1 MRRNHLVYTLAVKEQ
16 LMTTLDEAYE
26 KILVIRE
33 DVNENIENVLTEE
46 DAKIQIITRVITES
60 LGWSFADIGA
70 ERAHENGYSDYLLAV
85 SGLNALIVEAKRI
98 GRIDIRV
105 ADKAVQRSLKL
116 NGPALSETTEG
127 ISQAASYAQPNGV
140 PVAVLTDGNA
150 WIIFKPTIAGENYL
164 NKQAFVFPSLDAVV
178 AKFAIFHELL
188 AREPFMKKTYNLMFD
203 ELHNARVLLAN
214 PLTAALGETEISRQQ
229 KSKLAFDLEPVFDS
243 FFSRMT
249 GKDDEDL
256 IIDCFVETAE
266 SRIADHSLE
275 KMTARVL
282 GNLSSRAISV
292 EEELSKYL
300 SNAVELDAGESVF
313 IVGPTGSGKSTF
325 IERFFRKTL
334 TAETRSKCIP
344 IRLNF
349 LEASGS
355 IEPTLNWITET
366 LIQHLETALY
376 ANGHPNW
383 DELRGLY
390 WTDYKRQSRGVHAKL
405 YSRDKTAFQ
414 EKFSE
419 FMAGKVE
426 SDREGYLKRILS
438 DIVHNRNK
446 LPVIVADNTDEFPT
460 ETKEA
465 IFQFIQSL
473 RVHSKHCI
481 LIFPITDKSAWS
493 FTKSDIYSIY
503 QSKSFFLPTPPP
515 REVFRRRIDY
525 LKDKLFTSDQEDSK
539 RSYLTE
545 RNISI
550 SISDLSSFADV
561 LEDAFVSDVY
571 AAKILGEFSNYNI
584 RRTLRLARRV
594 ITSPV
599 FQIEDLIIAFASGT
613 ATFNRHAKFMNA
625 LLKGDYNYYN
635 QNDAESSEIVP
646 VFSIDRKFRQ
656 SPLLQLRILTLL
668 EATFSGA
675 RNVEERHISVGSISD
690 YFQGIGCTEASI
702 DTAVGQLIMS
712 NLVEPFDPS
721 NRGLAASQRLAINYS
736 GRIHLRL
743 ATNNQ
748 VFFEQM
754 ALTTELS
761 DSDVAMMI
769 AAAHKS
775 NQPVFEKFASI
786 RTLFAEYLLEQD
798 EREMSV
804 PPEGVAYE
812 RQRQMTEAIRGF
824 RTATTTGTK
833 GRKILEPP
841 DSPSEDTLDTHAGVL
856 GTVDFF
862 DSQKG
867 FGFVDV
873 NEIGERCYIGI
884 DVVLSSDVETL
895 RDGDDILCD
904 VGPSAKGP
912 QVTAIHDIQI
922 KPEEVNLVDCVVVRL
937 VPDRYYGFVSIFGRK
952 EDALFH
958 FSLLSDEQIV
968 QLKIGNR
975 FKAEVRTN
983 SKNGRQ
989 QVRRIEEILEPET
1002 PSA

>member
-1 MRRNHLVYTLAVKEQ
+1 
-16 LMTTLDEAYE
+16 MTSVDEAYE
-26 KILVIRE
+26 KILVIRDE
-33 DVNENIENVLTEE
+33 VKGNIDNILTEE
-46 DAKIQIITRVITES
+46 DAKIQIITRVITEC
-60 LGWSFADIGA
+60 LGWSFADIEA
-70 ERAHENGYSDYLLAV
+70 ERAHENGYSDYLVTV

-105 ADKAVQRSLKL
+105 ADKAVQKNLKL
-116 NGPALSETTEG
+116 NGPALSETSEG
-127 ISQAASYAQPNGV
+127 VSQAASYAQPNGV

-150 WIIFKPTIAGENYL
+150 WIVFRPTISGENYL
-164 NKQAFVFPSLDAVV
+164 NKQAFVFPSLDAVL
-178 AKFAIFHELL
+178 AKFATFYDLL
-188 AREPFMKKTYNLMFD
+188 ARVSFAKKTYNLMFD

-214 PLTAALGETEISRQQ
+214 PLIAAMGQAEISRQQ
-229 KSKLAFDLEPVFDS
+229 KSRLAFDLEPVFDS

-249 GKDDEDL
+249 GEDDENL

-282 GNLSSRAISV
+282 GNLAASSTSV

-325 IERFFRKTL
+325 VERFFKRTL
-334 TAETRSKCIP
+334 AEETRSKCIP
-344 IRLNF
+344 VRLNF

-355 IEPTLNWITET
+355 IEPTLSWTTES
-366 LIQHLETALY
+366 LIQYFETALY
-376 ANGHPNW
+376 ENGHPSW

-390 WTDYKRQSRGVHAKL
+390 FTDYKRQSEGVHAKL
-405 YSRDKTAFQ
+405 YSRDKATFQ
-414 EKFSE
+414 EKFSD
-419 FMAGKVE
+419 FMAERVE
-426 SDREGYLKRILS
+426 KDREGYLKRLLS
-438 DIVHNRNK
+438 DIVHNRKK
-446 LPVIVADNTDEFPT
+446 LPVIVVDNTDEFPP

-465 IFQFIQSL
+465 VFQYIQSL

-493 FTKSDIYSIY
+493 FNKSDIYSIY

-515 REVFRRRIDY
+515 REVFRRRIEY
-525 LKDKLFTSDQEDSK
+525 LKDKVSTADHGETG
-539 RSYLTE
+539 RRYLTD
-545 RNISI
+545 RNISV
-550 SISDLSSFADV
+550 SIKDLDGFADV
-561 LEDAFVSDVY
+561 LEDAFVGDVY
-571 AAKILGEFSNYNI
+571 AAKILGELSNYNI

-599 FQIEDLIIAFASGT
+599 FQIEDLIVAFASGT

-625 LLKGDYNYYN
+625 LLKGDYNFFN
-635 QNDAESSEIVP
+635 QNDDDASEIMP
-646 VFSIDRKFRQ
+646 IFSVDRKFKQ

-668 EATFSGA
+668 ESTFNGA

-702 DTAVGQLIMS
+702 DVAVGRLINS

-721 NRGLAASQRLAINYS
+721 NRELVNSQRLAINYS

-743 ATNNQ
+743 AMNNQ

-754 ALTTELS
+754 ALTTEIA
-761 DSDVAMMI
+761 DSDVARMI
-769 AAAHKS
+769 TAAHHSK
-775 NQPVFEKFASI
+775 QPIFEKFASI
-786 RTLFAEYLLEQD
+786 RTLFAEYLLDLD
-798 EREMSV
+798 EREISM

-812 RQRQMTEAIRGF
+812 LQRQLTESIRGF
-824 RTATTTGTK
+824 LTATTVTTNSGGKQIEYPNNLAGEVTA
-833 GRKILEPP
+833 
-841 DSPSEDTLDTHAGVL
+841 THTGVL

-862 DSQKG
+862 DSQRG

-873 NEIGERCYIGI
+873 PEIGERCFLRLDVVSSSGI
-884 DVVLSSDVETL
+884 DTL

-912 QVTAIHDIQI
+912 QITSIHDVQI
-922 KPEEVNLVDCVVVRL
+922 KPEEVNFVDCTVVRL

-958 FSLLSDEQIV
+958 FSLLSEEQIG
-968 QLKIGNR
+968 QLEVGSR

-989 QVRRIEEILEPET
+989 QVRKIEQFPASERRT
-1002 PSA
+1002 GQS

>member
-1 MRRNHLVYTLAVKEQ
+1 
-16 LMTTLDEAYE
+16 MTTLDEAYQ
-26 KILVIRE
+26 KILVIRDE
-33 DVNENIENVLTEE
+33 VHGNIDNILTEE
-46 DAKIQIITRVITES
+46 DAKIQIITRVITEC
-60 LGWSFADIGA
+60 LGWSFAAIGA
-70 ERAHENGYSDYLLAV
+70 ERAHENGYSDYLVTVA
-85 SGLNALIVEAKRI
+85 GLNALIIEAKRI

-105 ADKAVQRSLKL
+105 ADKAVQKNLKL
-116 NGPALSETTEG
+116 NGPALSETNDG
-127 ISQAASYAQPNGV
+127 VSQAASYAQPNGV

-150 WIIFKPTIAGENYL
+150 WIIFRPTIAGENYM
-164 NKQAFVFPSLDAVV
+164 NKQAFVFPSLDAVL
-178 AKFAIFHELL
+178 AKFSTFYELL
-188 AREPFMKKTYNLMFD
+188 GRIPFSKKTYNLMFD

-214 PLTAALGETEISRQQ
+214 PLTAAIDQTEISRQQ

-249 GKDDEDL
+249 GEDDEDL

-282 GNLSSRAISV
+282 GNLATGSSSV
-292 EEELSKYL
+292 EEELSEYL

-325 IERFFRKTL
+325 VERFFRRTL
-334 TAETRSKCIP
+334 TEETRSKCIP
-344 IRLNF
+344 VRLNF

-355 IEPTLNWITET
+355 IEPTLRWITET
-366 LIQHLETALY
+366 LIQYFEKALY
-376 ANGHPNW
+376 NNGHPSWN
-383 DELRGLY
+383 ELRGLY
-390 WTDYKRQSRGVHAKL
+390 FTDYKRQSEGVHAKL
-405 YSRDKTAFQ
+405 YSRDKATFQ
-414 EKFSE
+414 ERFSD
-419 FMAGKVE
+419 FMADRVE
-426 SDREGYLKRILS
+426 QDREGYLKRLLS
-438 DIVHNRNK
+438 DIIHNRKK
-446 LPVIVADNTDEFPT
+446 LPVIVVDNTDEFPP

-465 IFQFIQSL
+465 IFQYIQSL

-493 FTKSDIYSIY
+493 FNKSDIYSIY

-515 REVFRRRIDY
+515 REVFRRRIEY
-525 LKDKLFTSDQEDSK
+525 LKDKVSTADHGESG
-539 RSYLTE
+539 RRYLTD

-550 SISDLSSFADV
+550 SINDLGSFADV

-599 FQIEDLIIAFASGT
+599 FQIEDLIVAFASGT

-625 LLKGDYNYYN
+625 LLKGDYNFFN
-635 QNDAESSEIVP
+635 QNDADAGEIMP
-646 VFSIDRKFRQ
+646 IFSVDRKFKQ
-656 SPLLQLRILTLL
+656 SPLLQIRILTLL

-675 RNVEERHISVGSISD
+675 RNVEERHISIGSISD

-702 DTAVGQLIMS
+702 DVAVGQLIRS

-721 NRGLAASQRLAINYS
+721 NRELVASQRLAINFS

-743 ATNNQ
+743 AMNNQ

-754 ALTTELS
+754 ALTTEIT

-775 NQPVFEKFASI
+775 KQPVLEKFASI
-786 RTLFAEYLLEQD
+786 RTLFGEYLLDQD

-812 RQRQMTEAIRGF
+812 LQRQLTETIRGF
-824 RTATTTGTK
+824 LTATTKTARGGEQTQ
-833 GRKILEPP
+833 
-841 DSPSEDTLDTHAGVL
+841 SPNSLNDEIPAIHTGVL

-862 DSQKG
+862 DNQKG

-873 NEIGERCYIGI
+873 HEISERCYVGLDVVSSSGI
-884 DVVLSSDVETL
+884 DTL

-912 QVTAIHDIQI
+912 QITSIHDLQI

-937 VPDRYYGFVSIFGRK
+937 VPERYYGFVSIFGRK
-952 EDALFH
+952 DDALFH
-958 FSLLSDEQIV
+958 FSLLKEGQID
-968 QLKIGNR
+968 QLEVGNR

-989 QVRRIEEILEPET
+989 QVRRIEEILAPEKLT
-1002 PSA
+1002 EKP

>member
-1 MRRNHLVYTLAVKEQ
+1 
-16 LMTTLDEAYE
+16 MTTLDEAYE
-26 KILVIRE
+26 KILAISDEVKG
-33 DVNENIENVLTEE
+33 NIDNILTEE
-46 DAKIQIITRVITES
+46 DAKIQIITRVITEC
-60 LGWSFADIGA
+60 LGWKYADIGA
-70 ERAHENGYSDYLLAV
+70 ERAHDNGFSDYLVTNA
-85 SGLNALIVEAKRI
+85 GHNALIVEAKRI
-98 GRIDIRV
+98 GRIEIRV
-105 ADKAVQRSLKL
+105 ADKAVQKNLKL
-116 NGPALSETTEG
+116 DGPALCETTGG

-150 WIIFKPTIAGENYL
+150 WIVFKPTVPGEYYL
-164 NKQAFVFPSLDAVV
+164 TKQAFVFPSLDAVV
-178 AKFAIFHELL
+178 AKFAVFYDLL
-188 AREPFMKKTYNLMFD
+188 AQEPFSRKVYNLMFD
-203 ELHNARVLLAN
+203 ELHNARILLSS
-214 PLTAALGETEISRQQ
+214 PLTAAVVETDISRQQ

-249 GKDDEDL
+249 GEDDQDL
-256 IIDCFVETAE
+256 IIDCFVETTE

-282 GNLSSRAISV
+282 GNLASRSASV
-292 EEELSKYL
+292 EEELSDYL

-325 IERFFRKTL
+325 IERFFRRTL
-334 TAETRSKCIP
+334 SAETRSKCIP
-344 IRLNF
+344 VRLNF

-355 IEPTLNWITET
+355 IEPTMNWITET
-366 LIQHLETALY
+366 LIKNFEAALY
-376 ANGHPNW
+376 KDGHPNW

-390 WTDYKRQSRGVHAKL
+390 FSDYKRQSEGVHSKL
-405 YSRDKTAFQ
+405 YSRDKSAFQ

-419 FMAGKVE
+419 FMAEKVE
-426 SDREGYLKRILS
+426 KDREGYLRRILA

-446 LPVIVADNTDEFPT
+446 LPVIVADNTDEFPP

-465 IFQFIQSL
+465 VFQFIQSL
-473 RVHSKHCI
+473 RVHSRHCI

-525 LKDKLFTSDQEDSK
+525 LKDKLATVEQK
-539 RSYLTE
+539 PAGKTYLTE

-550 SISDLSSFADV
+550 SIANLNGFADV
-561 LEDAFVSDVY
+561 VEDSFVNDVF

-599 FQIEDLIIAFASGT
+599 FQIEDLIVAFASGS

-625 LLKGDYNYYN
+625 LLKGDYNFYN
-635 QNDAESSEIVP
+635 QNDADAGEIVP
-646 VFSIDRKFRQ
+646 IFSIDRKFKQ
-656 SPLLQLRILTLL
+656 SPLLQIRILTLL

-675 RNVEERHISVGSISD
+675 RNVEERHISLGSISD
-690 YFQGIGCTEASI
+690 YFQGIGCSEASI
-702 DTAVGQLIMS
+702 DSAVKQLVNA

-721 NRGLAASQRLAINYS
+721 NRSLDAAQRLAINYS
-736 GRIHLRL
+736 GKVHLRL

-748 VFFEQM
+748 IFFEQM

-761 DSDVAMMI
+761 DSDVATMI
-769 AAAHKS
+769 AAAHRSKK
-775 NQPVFEKFASI
+775 PILEKYASI
-786 RTLFAEYLLEQD
+786 RTLFAQYLLDQD

-804 PPEGVAYE
+804 PKEGVSYE
-812 RQRQMTEAIRGF
+812 LQRQLTEAIRGF
-824 RTATTTGTK
+824 LT
-833 GRKILEPP
+833 
-841 DSPSEDTLDTHAGVL
+841 SEATHASSAEIVHPSKAQSEANSSIQQGVL

-862 DSQKG
+862 DNQKG

-873 NEIGERCYIGI
+873 HEIGERCHVGI
-884 DVVLSSDVETL
+884 DTVSSSGIGTL

-904 VGPSAKGP
+904 VGSSPRGP
-912 QVTAIHDIQI
+912 KITSIHDVQI
-922 KPEEVNLVDCVVVRL
+922 KPDEVSLVDCVVVRL
-937 VPDRYYGFVSIFGRK
+937 VPDRYYGLVSVFGRTD
-952 EDALFH
+952 DALFH
-958 FSLLSDEQIV
+958 FSLLNEEQIDR
-968 QLKIGNR
+968 LSIGDR

-983 SKNGRQ
+983 SKNGLQ
-989 QVRRIEEILEPET
+989 QVRRIDEFLGT
-1002 PSA
+1002 GQPSV